1 MKFAEKIFERATV
14 KGIAD
19 YLLYGMV
26 PDRDERSYEARLD
39 DAEAA
44 FENVA
49 KQYGEKGT
57 SILLSAA
64 NEMVNENASVYME
77 LGLQAGYLL
86 IADLFQNICRERNQT
101 INSMVSNDH
110 KTEEEQNL
118 DTKSDEDPDIKS
130 DTDSDTDSDTE
141 PEGRNTVLQQFI
153 RNRLDTALEDTL
165 RKDRKYQKSKQ
176 KAEAKTEK
184 LNKDMFTHEQWSLI
198 EDALEE
204 SNASASEY
212 GRAAYQQGL
221 FDALDFFKDIRV
233 MKGESI

>member
-26 PDRDERSYEARLD
+26 PDRDGRSYEARLD
-39 DAEAA
+39 DAGAA
-44 FENVA
+44 FEKVA
-49 KQYGEKGT
+49 KQYGEEGS

-64 NEMVNENASVYME
+64 NEMVNDNANVYME

-86 IADLFQNICRERNQT
+86 IVDLFQNICRERNQA

-110 KTEEEQNL
+110 KAEEEQNP
-118 DTKSDEDPDIKS
+118 DTKSDEDLDIKS
-130 DTDSDTDSDTE
+130 DTNSDTE
-141 PEGRNTVLQQFI
+141 PESRHTVLQQFI
-153 RNRLDTALEDTL
+153 RDRLDTALEDTL

-204 SNASASEY
+204 SNANASEY

-221 FDALDFFKDIRV
+221 FDALDFFKDIRA

>member
-1 MKFAEKIFERATV
+1 MKFAEKIYERATV

-49 KQYGEKGT
+49 KQYGKEGT

-77 LGLQAGYLL
+77 MGLQAGFLI
-86 IADLFQNICRERNQT
+86 IADLFQNICRERNQA
-101 INSMVSNDH
+101 INSMASNDH
-110 KTEEEQNL
+110 KAEEEQNL
-118 DTKSDEDPDIKS
+118 DTKSDEDPDIKF
-130 DTDSDTDSDTE
+130 DTDSDME
-141 PEGRNTVLQQFI
+141 PESRHTVLQQFI

-184 LNKDMFTHEQWSLI
+184 LNKDMFTHEQWRLI

-221 FDALDFFKDIRV
+221 FDALDFFKDIRA